1 MRLLTFDGCALKL
14 LLWFGSNDS
23 EWFIARNLELLEKD
37 DSHWLKHSR
46 YVVLRRVK
54 NGIGYVYIS
63 MFNIFYF

>member
-1 MRLLTFDGCALKL
+1 MTR
-14 LLWFGSNDS
+14 
-23 EWFIARNLELLEKD
+23 
-37 DSHWLKHSR
+37 DSHWIKRSE